1 MSSAAYEGKTPL
13 EIFRLI
19 APEFAAVTDSVVSAY
34 IDLASNFVCS
44 GKYGESINLAIALM
58 AAHIMASPGGYSN
71 DGSTSAG
78 RITSR
83 KEGDLQITYGSV
95 SDSSDYL
102 SGTTY
107 GNLLKALL
115 RKKGGG
121 MALMTRGPVMG
132 CSCR

>member
-19 APEFAAVTDSVVSAY
+19 APEFAAVNDDTVTAY
-34 IDLASNFVCS
+34 LDLASNFVCS
-44 GKYGESINLAIALM
+44 GKYGKSINLDIALM

-121 MALMTRGPVMG
+121 MALMTRGAIGG
-132 CSCR
+132 CLCR